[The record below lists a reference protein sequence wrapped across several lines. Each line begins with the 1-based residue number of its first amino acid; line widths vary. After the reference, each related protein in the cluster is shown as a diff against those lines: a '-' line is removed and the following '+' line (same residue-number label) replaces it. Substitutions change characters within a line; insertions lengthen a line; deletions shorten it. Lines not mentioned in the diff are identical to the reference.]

1 MKKEK
6 LFDKPVLV
14 RKMPF
19 GDGIQRIYRF
29 PNGYG
34 ASVVRVK
41 FDFNDPIGRFLGA
54 FCALMGGYFGSYT
67 DNENEWELAVIKFK
81 SEKNDDF
88 ELCYDTSITD
98 DVIGHLTEEE
108 VEKILHKIK
117 NLPKVEKNK

>member
-1 MKKEK
+1 MKTEK

-14 RKMPF
+14 RKTPF

-41 FDFNDPIGRFLGA
+41 FNPNDPTGRFLEKLRREA
-54 FCALMGGYFGSYT
+54 FGSYT
-67 DNENEWELAVIKFK
+67 DNENKWELAVIKFK
-81 SEKNDDF
+81 SEENDDF
-88 ELCYDTSITD
+88 ELYYDISITND
-98 DVIGHLTEEE
+98 LIVLLTEEE